1 MRLRAPALPEPKA
14 LKAALLVCL
23 AYYLGAKLGFAL
35 TLKPSPIST
44 LWPPNSIVL
53 AALLLTPTRW
63 WGLILLGAL
72 PAHLAVQLPLGFPP
86 ALILGWYITNCSE
99 ALVGAAIVRHLVKG
113 PLRFD
118 RSHGVGVFILG
129 AAFVGTLVSCFLDA
143 GIVILNHASPSGFWE
158 LWRTRLFANVLA
170 SLTLVPVIVSW
181 CREGFGDLGR
191 ASTARQL
198 ELALLTAGLLLASAL
213 VFNGEQAGFSTS
225 PILPYV
231 PLPFVLWAAVRAGAR
246 GTSTFLLIITGWAIW
261 GAVHGRGPFLTSS
274 PAENALAIQ
283 LFLIVFSIPLLMLAA
298 VMEERRDIEVR
309 SRENEE
315 RLNLTLSAA
324 QVGTW
329 EWRIGENTG
338 RWSERSK
345 QILGLVLDPDV
356 SLGAFLSA
364 IVPEDRARV
373 QTAILG
379 ALEDGKPYECEFRVT
394 QSGSE
399 PRWILAKGKT
409 LFDGS
414 GRPTRMLGVNVDI
427 TQQKNA
433 EALRQEEVALR
444 ESEGR
449 LRDMANAMPQI
460 VWTATA
466 DGRLEYFNQRWH
478 EMTGAS
484 NSVILD
490 QSWLSMTHPE
500 DQQKTRDAWLRSVAT
515 GEPCEVEHRLR
526 VANTGEYRWHLAR
539 AHPVRDASGAI
550 IRWYGSCTDIQDQK
564 SVERELRDIQQ
575 QLESRVAERTADMSA
590 AVVALEAEIADRI
603 TAERALRSSE
613 ERFGKAFHSSPH
625 GIAIIRRDDYRI
637 VEVNE
642 KWEMMFGHSRNDVV
656 GRTGQELNMI
666 VDERQAGMAQQQ
678 LEAEGFLHEFE
689 MELKTR
695 SGAILQ
701 VLLVAETM
709 EMAGEQCFIVNVR
722 DVTERKQAEVAAEE
736 QRRELAHLSRV
747 ASLGELSGAL
757 AHELNQPL
765 AAILANTRAAQRMM
779 SRNAPDLV
787 EIRAILED
795 IVVDD
800 RRAGQVIG
808 RLRALLKK
816 GETRTTEVN
825 LNELI
830 EEVRALLHT
839 ELIRRRVA
847 TDIRL
852 APVMPVVLGDRVE
865 LQQVILN
872 LISNACDA
880 IAGRPADRRLV
891 TISTSMTPDGWVE
904 VSVQDRGIGIPPE
917 RLDQVF
923 DAFFTTKA
931 SGLGLGLAICRS
943 IVNAHGGR
951 LWAVNNPFGGATFHL
966 ALDPAGRSKKSTVQP

>member
-1 MRLRAPALPEPKA
+1 
-14 LKAALLVCL
+14 
-23 AYYLGAKLGFAL
+23 
-35 TLKPSPIST
+35 
-44 LWPPNSIVL
+44 
-53 AALLLTPTRW
+53 
-63 WGLILLGAL
+63 
-72 PAHLAVQLPLGFPP
+72 
-86 ALILGWYITNCSE
+86 
-99 ALVGAAIVRHLVKG
+99 
-113 PLRFD
+113 
-118 RSHGVGVFILG
+118 
-129 AAFVGTLVSCFLDA
+129 
-143 GIVILNHASPSGFWE
+143 
-158 LWRTRLFANVLA
+158 
-170 SLTLVPVIVSW
+170 
-181 CREGFGDLGR
+181 
-191 ASTARQL
+191 
-198 ELALLTAGLLLASAL
+198 
-213 VFNGEQAGFSTS
+213 
-225 PILPYV
+225 
-231 PLPFVLWAAVRAGAR
+231 

-274 PAENALAIQ
+274 PAENALTIQ

-298 VMEERRDIEVR
+298 VIEERRDMETM

-315 RLNLTLSAA
+315 RLNLTLGAA
-324 QVGTW
+324 QLGTW
-329 EWRIGENTG
+329 EWRIGQDVG
-338 RWSERSK
+338 SWSERSK
-345 QILGLVLDPDV
+345 QMLGFDNGQELTLRAF
-356 SLGAFLSA
+356 LGA
-364 IVPEDRARV
+364 IVQEDRSLV
-373 QTAILG
+373 QTAIQG
-379 ALEDGKPYECEFRVT
+379 ALEFGEPYECEFRVIG
-394 QSGSE
+394 SGPE

-433 EALRQEEVALR
+433 EALRLEEAALR

-460 VWTATA
+460 VWTASSE
-466 DGRLEYFNQRWH
+466 GRLEYFNRRWH
-478 EMTGAS
+478 EMTGATE
-484 NSVILD
+484 SVITD
-490 QSWLSMTHPE
+490 QSWLAMTHPE
-500 DQQKTRDAWLRSVAT
+500 DQQKTREAWLRAVAT
-515 GEPCEVEHRLR
+515 GEPCEVEHRLK
-526 VANTGEYRWHLAR
+526 VSATGDYRWHLAR

-564 SVERELRDIQQ
+564 GVERELRDTQQ
-575 QLESRVAERTADMSA
+575 QLESRVEERTVDLSA

-625 GIAIIRRDDYRI
+625 GIAIIRRGDYRV

-642 KWEMMFGHSRNDVV
+642 KWEMMFGHTRNNVV
-656 GRTGQELNMI
+656 GRTGQELNMV
-666 VDERQAGMAQQQ
+666 VDERQASMAQQQ

-689 MELKTR
+689 MELRTR

-701 VLLVAETM
+701 VLLVADTM

-722 DVTERKQAEVAAEE
+722 DVTERKQAEVAAEA

-816 GETRTTEVN
+816 GEMRTSEVN
-825 LNELI
+825 LNELVG
-830 EEVRALLHT
+830 EVRGLLHS

-852 APVMPVVLGDRVE
+852 TPLMPLVLGDRVE

-872 LISNACDA
+872 LIGNACDA
-880 IAGRPADRRLV
+880 MVERPADHRLL
-891 TISTSMTPDGWVE
+891 TISTSITPDGWVE
-904 VSVQDRGIGIPPE
+904 LTVQDRGTGIPPE
-917 RLDQVF
+917 RLEQIF

-943 IVNAHGGR
+943 IVHAHGGR
-951 LWAVNNPFGGATFHL
+951 LWAVNNPLGGASFHL
-966 ALDPAGRSKKSTVQP
+966 ALDPAGRYPKAAAQQ

>member
-1 MRLRAPALPEPKA
+1 M
-14 LKAALLVCL
+14 
-23 AYYLGAKLGFAL
+23 
-35 TLKPSPIST
+35 
-44 LWPPNSIVL
+44 
-53 AALLLTPTRW
+53 
-63 WGLILLGAL
+63 
-72 PAHLAVQLPLGFPP
+72 
-86 ALILGWYITNCSE
+86 
-99 ALVGAAIVRHLVKG
+99 
-113 PLRFD
+113 
-118 RSHGVGVFILG
+118 
-129 AAFVGTLVSCFLDA
+129 GTFVSCFLDA
-143 GIVILNHASPSGFWE
+143 GFVTLSHTSQDSFWE
-158 LWRTRLFANVLA
+158 LWRTRLFSNALA

-181 CREGFGDLGR
+181 CREGFEDLGR
-191 ASTARQL
+191 ASTSRQL
-198 ELALLTAGLLLASAL
+198 EIALLTAGLLLASAL

-274 PAENALAIQ
+274 PAENVFAIQ
-283 LFLIVFSIPLLMLAA
+283 LFLIVFSVPLLMLAA
-298 VMEERRDIEVR
+298 VIEERRDIEVK
-309 SRENEE
+309 SRENQE

-324 QVGTW
+324 QLGTW
-329 EWRIGENTG
+329 EWWVGQDTG
-338 RWSERSK
+338 WWSEKSNR
-345 QILGLVLDPDV
+345 ILGLAPDQDL
-356 SLGAFLSA
+356 SLGAFLRA
-364 IVPEDRARV
+364 VVPEDRSRV
-373 QTAILG
+373 QGAIQG
-379 ALEDGKPYECEFRVT
+379 ALDEGKPYECEFRVL
-394 QSGSE
+394 QSGTE

-409 LFDGS
+409 LYDAS

-433 EALRQEEVALR
+433 EALRREEVALR

-460 VWTATA
+460 VWTAAA

-484 NSVILD
+484 ESVILD
-490 QSWLSMTHPE
+490 QSWLSMTHPD
-500 DQQKTRDAWLRSVAT
+500 DQEKTRDAWLRAVTT

-526 VANTGEYRWHLAR
+526 VAETGDYRWHLAR

-575 QLESRVAERTADMSA
+575 QLESRVAERTADLSA
-590 AVVALEAEIADRI
+590 AVVALEAEIADRV

-613 ERFGKAFHSSPH
+613 ERFSKAFHSSPH
-625 GIAIIRRDDYRI
+625 GIAIVRQGDYRV

-642 KWEMMFGHSRNDVV
+642 KWEMMFGYSRNEVV
-656 GRTGQELNMI
+656 GRTQQELNI
-666 VDERQAGMAQQQ
+666 VVDERQLNAARMQ
-678 LEAEGFLHEFE
+678 LESDGFLHEFE
-689 MELKTR
+689 MELRTR
-695 SGAILQ
+695 TGAILQ
-701 VLLVAETM
+701 VLLVADTM
-709 EMAGEQCFIVNVR
+709 EMSGEQCFIVNVR
-722 DVTERKQAEVAAEE
+722 DVTERKQAELAAEA
-736 QRRELAHLSRV
+736 QRRELAHLGRV

-808 RLRALLKK
+808 RLRTLLKK
-816 GETRTTEVN
+816 GETRTSELN
-825 LNELI
+825 LNELVQ
-830 EEVRALLHT
+830 EVRDLLHS
-839 ELIRRRVA
+839 ELIRRRVT

-852 APVMPVVLGDRVE
+852 TRMMPLLLGDRVE

-872 LISNACDA
+872 LIGNACDA
-880 IAGRPADRRLV
+880 MAGRPADHRLL
-891 TISTSMTPDGWVE
+891 TITTSITPDGWVE
-904 VSVQDRGIGIPPE
+904 LAVQDRGTGIPPE
-917 RLDQVF
+917 RLDQIF
-923 DAFFTTKA
+923 DAFYTTKT

-943 IVNAHGGR
+943 IVNTHGGR

-966 ALDPAGRSKKSTVQP
+966 ALDPAGRANKAAVQP